1 MPGIS
6 SLELHTPL
14 RERGVDIPIIL
25 LTDLRLIAVTATRKG
40 AVDSIEKPSTKSRWS
55 VGFARPSPATT
66 SRPVIRRIRPR
77 PFAW

>member
-40 AVDSIEKPSTKSRWS
+40 AVDFIEKPFDKVTLVSGGRQT
-55 VGFARPSPATT
+55 FARYDEPAGN
-66 SRPVIRRIRPR
+66 SSNQ
-77 PFAW
+77 A